1 MIFWCQLSMG
11 PVVQQWVAQ
20 QIIQLTTLACWG
32 NSLSVYCDV
41 TKIFYYSMLKIHYVH
56 LI

>member
-1 MIFWCQLSMG
+1 MG
-11 PVVQQWVAQ
+11 PMVQQWVAQ

-32 NSLSVYCDV
+32 TSLSVYCDV